1 MKIFSRLILTIAFI
15 VSSVSD
21 SYSQMPADAYNA
33 ADSLLRL
40 TADKVYYG
48 NVMPEWIGRTN
59 RFFYE
64 NLTPAGKEFII
75 VDAGKLSKNKA
86 FNQEG
91 LPNRLGR
98 KPGRNSMPESCPYGI
113 FYSLTVCRVL
123 HSPTMVTTGFAT

>member
-86 FNQEG
+86 FNQERFAESLG
-91 LPNRLGR
+91 KETGKKFDAGKLPI
-98 KPGRNSMPESCPYGI
+98 RNLLFSD
-113 FYSLTVCRVL
+113 RL